1 MHNQSF
7 YVIVRLDRK
16 NEVERSGKTD
26 PEGVKMT
33 IWNVFNLMGGLAL
46 FIFGMNQMSD
56 GLKLAAGS
64 YLKTILEKLTKNQFI
79 AMCVG
84 AGLTALIQSS
94 NAMCVMVVGFVGAGM
109 IQLERCVGVLMGAK
123 IGTTITGQLIAFN
136 ISEIA
141 PVIAF
146 VGVALIMIFKK
157 PSLKNFGQI
166 IASLGVLFIGL
177 GMMSTAMRPLAEEAW
192 FQDILTK
199 FSNPI
204 LAMIIG
210 ILFTVIIQSA
220 SASVGVLQIM
230 VLNSVIGFD
239 QAFYVMLGMNIGAS
253 VAPALASIGGKKDA
267 KRVALIVAL
276 FESIGMIL
284 FMVITNIFPDTL
296 NWMVATSPDNPSRQ
310 IANANTIFN
319 VVTVLVLL
327 PCSKYL
333 VKLSKLIVRGDD
345 AEEDGNTLLFID
357 TNNYQTGTVLLGQI
371 DSEVGRMHQLAS
383 TNLEAATRIFYDKE
397 IITEEQFRKNESNL
411 DYLNKEITN
420 ALTRTNALNLNAGE
434 AEHAGHLYHIVNDF
448 ERIGDHAENML
459 GYALAMKGSKIKFT
473 GKALKDLKQ
482 LSISVYNIFDLACEY
497 FYAPDAETY
506 QVIYDMEEDIDEM
519 VAKMRNSNIK
529 RINKQKCGATEGLYF
544 TEILV
549 DLERIGDHSKNIARS
564 VKKYPVV
571 KRQTEG

>member
-1 MHNQSF
+1 MAQKDIN
-7 YVIVRLDRK
+7 
-16 NEVERSGKTD
+16 
-26 PEGVKMT
+26 GVAWMT

-46 FIFGMNQMSD
+46 FIFGMNLMSD

-109 IQLERCVGVLMGAK
+109 MKLERSVGVLMGAK

-146 VGVALIMIFKK
+146 TGVVIIMIVKK
-157 PSLKNFGQI
+157 PTWKNVGNI
-166 IASLGVLFIGL
+166 ITSLGVLFIGL
-177 GMMSTAMRPLAEEAW
+177 GMMSSAMKPLANETW
-192 FQDILTK
+192 FQDILVGV
-199 FSNPI
+199 SNPV
-204 LAMIIG
+204 LAMCVG
-210 ILFTVIIQSA
+210 FLFTVIIQSA
-220 SASVGVLQIM
+220 SASVGVLQMM

-239 QAFYVMLGMNIGAS
+239 QAFYIMLGMNIGAS
-253 VAPALASIGGKKDA
+253 VAPALASIGGRKDA

-284 FMVITNIFPDTL
+284 FMVLTNVFPQIL
-296 NWMVATSPDNPSRQ
+296 EWMVASSPDNPSRQ

-333 VKLSKLIVRGDD
+333 VKLSKLIVRGED
-345 AEEDGNTLLFID
+345 AEEEGNSLLFID
-357 TNNYQTGTVLLGQI
+357 TSGYQTGTVLLGQI
-371 DSEVGRMHQLAS
+371 DSEVGRMQHLAR
-383 TNLEAATRIFYDKE
+383 TNLEASTKVFYEKDVLSEKD
-397 IITEEQFRKNESNL
+397 FRKNESNL
-411 DYLNKEITN
+411 DFLNKEITN
-420 ALTRTNALNLNAGE
+420 ALTMTNTLNLSATE
-434 AEHAGHLYHIVNDF
+434 ANHAGHLYHIINDF

-459 GYALAMKGSKIKFT
+459 GYALTMKKNKEKFT

-482 LSISVYNIFDLACEY
+482 LSNEVYKIFDLACEY

-506 QVIYDMEEDIDEM
+506 QIINDMEEGIDDM

-529 RINKQKCGATEGLYF
+529 RINKAKCGATEGLYF

-549 DLERIGDHSKNIARS
+549 DLERIGDHSMNIAKS
-564 VKKYPVV
+564 VKKYPVF
-571 KRQTEG
+571 KRGERMA

>member
-1 MHNQSF
+1 
-7 YVIVRLDRK
+7 
-16 NEVERSGKTD
+16 
-26 PEGVKMT
+26 MT

-46 FIFGMNQMSD
+46 FIFGMNLMSD

-64 YLKTILEKLTKNQFI
+64 YLKNILEKLTKNRFI
-79 AMCVG
+79 AVVVG
-84 AGLTALIQSS
+84 AGMTALIQSS

-109 IQLERCVGVLMGAK
+109 MELERSVGILMGAK

-146 VGVALIMIFKK
+146 VGVVIIMAFKK
-157 PSLKNFGQI
+157 PSLKNAGQI

-177 GMMSTAMRPLAEEAW
+177 GMMSSAMKPLANAVW
-192 FQDILTK
+192 FQDILAGL
-199 FSNPI
+199 SNPI
-204 LAMIIG
+204 LGMLVGCI
-210 ILFTVIIQSA
+210 FTVIIQSA
-220 SASVGVLQIM
+220 SASVGVLQM
-230 VLNSVIGFD
+230 MMLNSVIGFD
-239 QAFYVMLGMNIGAS
+239 QAFYIMLGMNIGAS
-253 VAPALASIGGKKDA
+253 VAPALASIGGRKDA
-267 KRVALIVAL
+267 KRVALIVVL

-284 FMVITNIFPDTL
+284 FTVVTQVFPDLL
-296 NWMVATSPDNPSRQ
+296 NFMTSTSPDNPSRQ

-333 VKLSKLIVRGDD
+333 VKLSKFIIRGDD
-345 AEEDGNTLLFID
+345 GEEDGNTLLFID
-357 TNNYQTGTVLLGQI
+357 MSGYQTGTVLLGQI

-383 TNLEAATRIFYDKE
+383 TNLEAATRVFYDRE
-397 IITEEQFRKNESNL
+397 IITTEQFKKNESNL

-420 ALTRTNALNLNAGE
+420 ALTQTSTLNLMPAE
-434 AEHAGHLYHIVNDF
+434 ATHAGHLYHIVSDF

-459 GYALAMKGSKIKFT
+459 GYAQAMKEGKNKFT

-497 FYAPDAETY
+497 FYTPDAETY

-549 DLERIGDHSKNIARS
+549 DLERIADHSMNIAKS
-564 VKKYPVV
+564 VKKFPVN
-571 KRQTEG
+571 KREEVVAE

>member
-1 MHNQSF
+1 
-7 YVIVRLDRK
+7 
-16 NEVERSGKTD
+16 
-26 PEGVKMT
+26 MT
-33 IWNVFNLMGGLAL
+33 IWNLFNLMGGLAL
-46 FIFGMNQMSD
+46 FIFGMNLMSD

-64 YLKTILEKLTKNQFI
+64 YLKTILEKLTKNQFV

-109 IQLERCVGVLMGAK
+109 MKLERSVGVLMGAK

-146 VGVALIMIFKK
+146 VGVALIMVVKK
-157 PSLKNFGQI
+157 PSWKNVGNI
-166 IASLGVLFIGL
+166 ITSLGVLFIGL
-177 GMMSTAMRPLAEEAW
+177 GMMSTAMKPLANEAW
-192 FQDILTK
+192 FQDILVGV
-199 FSNPI
+199 SNPI
-204 LAMIIG
+204 LAMCVG
-210 ILFTVIIQSA
+210 FLFTVIIQSA
-220 SASVGVLQIM
+220 SASVGVLQMM

-239 QAFYVMLGMNIGAS
+239 QAFYIMLGMNIGAS
-253 VAPALASIGGKKDA
+253 VAPALASIGERKDA

-284 FMVITNIFPDTL
+284 FMVLTNVFPQILD
-296 NWMVATSPDNPSRQ
+296 WMVATSPANPSRQ

-333 VKLSKLIVRGDD
+333 VKLSKLIVRGED
-345 AEEDGNTLLFID
+345 AEEEGNTLLFID
-357 TNNYQTGTVLLGQI
+357 MSGYQTGTVLLGQI

-383 TNLEAATRIFYDKE
+383 TNLQAATKIFYDKE
-397 IITEEQFRKNESNL
+397 VISEKQFRKNESNL
-411 DYLNKEITN
+411 DFLNKEITN
-420 ALTRTNALNLNAGE
+420 ALTRTNTLNLSATE
-434 AEHAGHLYHIVNDF
+434 ATHAGHLYHIVNDF

-459 GYALAMKGSKIKFT
+459 GYALTMKKNKEKFT
-473 GKALKDLKQ
+473 SKALKDLKQ
-482 LSISVYNIFDLACEY
+482 LSNEVYKIFDLACEY

-506 QVIYDMEEDIDEM
+506 QIINDMEEGIDDM

-549 DLERIGDHSKNIARS
+549 DLERIGDHSMNIAKS
-564 VKKYPVV
+564 VKKFPVF
-571 KRQTEG
+571 KRGEQMA

>member
-1 MHNQSF
+1 
-7 YVIVRLDRK
+7 
-16 NEVERSGKTD
+16 
-26 PEGVKMT
+26 MT

-46 FIFGMNQMSD
+46 FIFGMNLMSD

-64 YLKTILEKLTKNQFI
+64 YLKNILEKLTKNKFI
-79 AMCVG
+79 AVAVG
-84 AGLTALIQSS
+84 AGMTALIQSS

-109 IQLERCVGVLMGAK
+109 MELERSVGILMGAK

-146 VGVALIMIFKK
+146 TGVVIIMAFKK
-157 PSLKNFGQI
+157 PSLKNAGQI

-177 GMMSTAMRPLAEEAW
+177 GMMSSAMKPLASATW
-192 FQDILTK
+192 FQDILAGL
-199 FSNPI
+199 SNPI
-204 LAMIIG
+204 LGMLVGCI
-210 ILFTVIIQSA
+210 FTVIIQSA
-220 SASVGVLQIM
+220 SASVGVLQM
-230 VLNSVIGFD
+230 MMLNSVIGFN
-239 QAFYVMLGMNIGAS
+239 QAFYIMLGMNIGAS
-253 VAPALASIGGKKDA
+253 VAPALASIGGRKDA
-267 KRVALIVAL
+267 KRVALIVVL

-284 FMVITNIFPDTL
+284 FTVVTQLFPDL
-296 NWMVATSPDNPSRQ
+296 LSFMVSTSPDNPSRQ

-319 VVTVLVLL
+319 VVTVLILL

-345 AEEDGNTLLFID
+345 AEEEGNTLLFID
-357 TNNYQTGTVLLGQI
+357 TSGYQTGTVLLGQI

-397 IITEEQFRKNESNL
+397 VITSEQFNKNESNL
-411 DYLNKEITN
+411 DFLNKEITN
-420 ALTRTNALNLNAGE
+420 ALTMTSVLNLTPAE
-434 AEHAGHLYHIVNDF
+434 AEHAGHLYHIVSDF

-459 GYALAMKGSKIKFT
+459 GYASIMKENKNKFT

-482 LSISVYNIFDLACEY
+482 LSISVFNIFDLSCEY

-519 VAKMRNSNIK
+519 VAKMRNTNIK

-549 DLERIGDHSKNIARS
+549 DLERIADHSLNIAKA
-564 VKKYPVV
+564 VKKYPVS
-571 KRQTEG
+571 KRDEVVAEG